1 MNVYIKMF
9 IVGYLSGII
18 TTLASLTGCY
28 IYRCRIRKSSA
39 DTGGI
44 GETEQRQSDTCGK
57 LAENERTA
65 AELIQKAKNIL
76 NNGKYINNN

>member
-1 MNVYIKMF
+1 MNAYIKMF
-9 IVGYLSGII
+9 IIGYLSGIV
-18 TTLASLTGCY
+18 TTTACFVGCY

-39 DTGGI
+39 DP
-44 GETEQRQSDTCGK
+44 GEIRNTEQRQSDTCGK

-76 NNGKYINNN
+76 NSGKYINNN